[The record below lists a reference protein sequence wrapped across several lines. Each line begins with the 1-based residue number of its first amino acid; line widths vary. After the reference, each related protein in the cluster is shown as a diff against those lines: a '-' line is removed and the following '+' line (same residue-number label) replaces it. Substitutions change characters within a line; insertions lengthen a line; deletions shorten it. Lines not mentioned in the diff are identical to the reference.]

1 MANASRYSIQE
12 SVTQLPGCCLICKG
26 SKGPFV
32 SPQISLNN
40 YGQIYFCL
48 VCLGQMALEFL
59 PTPEPKVVRE
69 GVSQETYDAAVS
81 SIIDRLTL
89 IRGDL
94 DIVLDSSVIFEE
106 SEDELTISTGLDG
119 LTEQDSSVTGG
130 EKPVGVSSDSDD
142 GLKFTV

>member
-1 MANASRYSIQE
+1 MVNASRYSIQE

-32 SPQISLNN
+32 SPQISLSN

-48 VCLGQMALEFL
+48 ICLGQMALEFL
-59 PTPEPKVVRE
+59 PTPEPKIVRE
-69 GVSQETYDAAVS
+69 GISQETYDAAVS
-81 SIIDRLTL
+81 RIIDRFT
-89 IRGDL
+89 IIHNDL
-94 DIVLDSSVIFEE
+94 DIILDSSVVLEK
-106 SEDELTISTGLDG
+106 SEDEPAISTGLDG

-130 EKPVGVSSDSDD
+130 KKPVGVSSDSDD